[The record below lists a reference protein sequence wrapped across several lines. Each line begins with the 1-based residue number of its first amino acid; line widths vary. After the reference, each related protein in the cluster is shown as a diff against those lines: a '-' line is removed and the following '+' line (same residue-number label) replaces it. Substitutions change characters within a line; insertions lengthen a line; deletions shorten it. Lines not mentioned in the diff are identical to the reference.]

1 MENLRYCGVF
11 NADTGLI
18 TGVTKYGTEAGLA
31 EGNPIPDPTDDLTG
45 VYLVCETAGMN
56 IAVTPG
62 VDYSAGDWC
71 LCNGETAGWVKIE
84 VLAGGGGGG
93 ASRLDDLLD
102 VTITNGTEDDILQ
115 LAADGKWKNVKELSA
130 GTY

>member
-1 MENLRYCGVF
+1 MWNGNSWYPIGIGRLSMENLRYCGVF

-31 EGNPIPDPTDDLTG
+31 EGNPIPDATDELTG

-56 IAVTPG
+56 VDVTSG

-93 ASRLDDLLD
+93 ASRWM
-102 VTITNGTEDDILQ
+102 TC
-115 LAADGKWKNVKELSA
+115 SM
-130 GTY
+130 